1 LISMFNLRGGKY
13 AVKAVGGESSAEGR
27 SEAEGLIGR
36 AIGEGFDLSNSD
48 LIGAEKNEIQVPNK
62 ITGELMVD
70 SSKINREAHGEAY
83 LTCGPELSGLPP
95 SHPSI

>member
-1 LISMFNLRGGKY
+1 MFNLRDGKY
-13 AVKAVGGESSAEGR
+13 VVKTVGGESSAKAR

-48 LIGAEKNEIQVPNK
+48 LIGAEESEIQVPNK
-62 ITGELMVD
+62 ITGELVVD
-70 SSKINREAHGEAY
+70 NSKINREAHGEAY

-95 SHPSI
+95 FHPSI